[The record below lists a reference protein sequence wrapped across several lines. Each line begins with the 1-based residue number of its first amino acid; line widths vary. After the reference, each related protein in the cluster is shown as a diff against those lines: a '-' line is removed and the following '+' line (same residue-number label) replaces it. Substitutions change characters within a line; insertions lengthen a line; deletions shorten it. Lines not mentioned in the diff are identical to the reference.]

1 LRRQSE
7 FDNEPESIVAKLAG
21 RIALVTGAG
30 QGVGQ
35 GIAYALAG
43 EGARVAVT
51 GRTYSKLEDT
61 CAEIRR
67 RGGDALAVECNVKSS
82 QSLAACVSR
91 VVGHFGALNILVNNA
106 QEVPLGSL
114 NEVTDE
120 SLQAGWESGPLATF
134 RLMKLCYPHLKG
146 KGCIVNLG
154 TSAAMR
160 WDASGYSAYAAVK
173 ESIRALSRGAACEW
187 AKDGIRTNV
196 ILPHA
201 KSPALKWW
209 IESRPEEAAAF
220 IATIPQQ
227 RVGECEEDIG
237 RVVAL
242 LCSDDCAYVDG
253 QSIAVDGGQAYL
265 G

>member
-1 LRRQSE
+1 M
-7 FDNEPESIVAKLAG
+7 AKLSG
-21 RIALVTGAG
+21 KVALVTGAG

-35 GIAYALAG
+35 GIAYALAQ
-43 EGARVAVT
+43 EGASVAVA
-51 GRTYSKLEDT
+51 GRTVAKVEETS
-61 CAEIRR
+61 AEIRR
-67 RGGDALAVECNVKSS
+67 RGGRALPVECDVKDAA
-82 QSLAACVSR
+82 SLEKCVEQ
-91 VVGHFGALNILVNNA
+91 VVAKLGGLNILVNNA

-114 NEVTDE
+114 AEVSE
-120 SLQAGWESGPLATF
+120 ASLQAGWESGPLATF
-134 RLMKLCYPHLKG
+134 RLMKLCHPYLKG
-146 KGCIVNLG
+146 GGCIVNLAS
-154 TSAAMR
+154 TAAMR

-173 ESIRALSRGAACEW
+173 EAIRAFTRGAACEW

-209 IESRPEEAAAF
+209 IESRPEESAAF

-227 RVGECEEDIG
+227 RIGECENDIG
-237 RVVAL
+237 RFVAL
-242 LCSDDCAYVDG
+242 LCSDDCAYVNG